1 MTADIC
7 GNVLNSKTNFNLILL
22 ESVKLAEG
30 FVYSLHDLEGRTKLA
45 RPF

>member
-7 GNVLNSKTNFNLILL
+7 GNVLNSKTKFNLILL

-30 FVYSLHDLEGRTKLA
+30 FVYSLHDLEGELS
-45 RPF
+45 